1 MEKGWLPGFL
11 ILFCFKSFAL
21 SQCAKQICL
30 PLSRLHVLLPFFC
43 AWYFKTIITC
53 CLLRPPM
60 YVCPFYHFSSFPSP
74 RSFSISHAETDT
86 PPSLSLSLF
95 IVMVYQSVRFPH
107 SRGGGVRWTCSAL
120 PWHLSEPHLSSVC
133 RDGNEQEWHNM
144 PELKV
149 TAHSSP
155 PASKSVAQPAARV
168 LAGGFSTPSFQMN
181 IICNPVMSHHL
192 WISQLQCCGLG
203 VRNVCDVCLS
213 AHAGSY

>member
-1 MEKGWLPGFL
+1 M
-11 ILFCFKSFAL
+11 LFVASTHVCMSF
-21 SQCAKQICL
+21 
-30 PLSRLHVLLPFFC
+30 LPFFFLSLSPVIF
-43 AWYFKTIITC
+43 YFTRRNRHT
-53 CLLRPPM
+53 
-60 YVCPFYHFSSFPSP
+60 
-74 RSFSISHAETDT
+74 
-86 PPSLSLSLF
+86 SLSLSLS
-95 IVMVYQSVRFPH
+95 IYSHGISKRAFPTQ
-107 SRGGGVRWTCSAL
+107 RGGAVRWTCSAL

-144 PELKV
+144 PELEV